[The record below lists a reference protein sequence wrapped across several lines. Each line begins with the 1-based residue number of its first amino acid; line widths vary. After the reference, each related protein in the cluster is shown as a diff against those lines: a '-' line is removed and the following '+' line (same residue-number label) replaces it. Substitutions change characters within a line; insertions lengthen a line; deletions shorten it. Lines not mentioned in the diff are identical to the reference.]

1 MFMEWNLVL
10 RLCVAGLCG
19 ALIGLDREYRVKDA
33 GFRTHFLVALG
44 SALMMVVSQYG
55 FADSLQQT
63 GMGVDPSRIAAQV
76 VSGIGFI
83 GAGTIIIHRQLV
95 RGLTTAASLWATA
108 GIGLAAGAHLYLLA
122 GIATLL
128 TLFGLEALSLFFGR
142 LGQRRLVLVLSS
154 ESRKALD
161 RVLTNLPTDDFSLLS
176 YEIET
181 LHEPQNLI
189 FRATMVLRSRKAT
202 ATDHYVTTLRTDPEI
217 MIEQMF

>member
-1 MFMEWNLVL
+1 MEWNLVL

-19 ALIGLDREYRVKDA
+19 ALIGLDREFRVKDA

-55 FADSLQQT
+55 FTDSLQQA
-63 GMGVDPSRIAAQV
+63 GMGLDPSRIAAQV

-122 GIATLL
+122 AIATLL

-142 LGQRRLVLVLSS
+142 LGRRRLVLVLSS
-154 ESRKALD
+154 ENRKAID
-161 RVLTNLPTDDFSLLS
+161 RALTNLPTTDFSLLS
-176 YEIET
+176 YEVET
-181 LHEPQNLI
+181 LHEAQCPT
-189 FRATMVLRSRKAT
+189 FRATMVLRSRNNA
-202 ATDHYVTTLRTDPEI
+202 ATDQYVATLRADSEI
-217 MIEQMF
+217 LIEQIL